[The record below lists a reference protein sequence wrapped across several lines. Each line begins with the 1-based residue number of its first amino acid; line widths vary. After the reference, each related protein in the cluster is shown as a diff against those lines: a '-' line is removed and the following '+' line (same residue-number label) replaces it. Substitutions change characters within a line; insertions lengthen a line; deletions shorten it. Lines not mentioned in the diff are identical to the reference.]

1 MRLLN
6 EIASERD
13 PERPIVRRLEDG
25 TKVPGFGC
33 SYYATGDPRA
43 LFLMNRYEDMFGDEK
58 EFRRLKRAI
67 AAVKELC
74 DLEPDFVFAN
84 AYGHSRLGLESRQS
98 LFPLGRSVG
107 WVAHSIEQFEAGET
121 IRASESYTG
130 QLPLLER
137 RN

>member
-1 MRLLN
+1 LP
-6 EIASERD
+6 A
-13 PERPIVRRLEDG
+13 IVWKFNKE
-25 TKVPGFGC
+25 V
-33 SYYATGDPRA
+33 SSW
-43 LFLMNRYEDMFGDEK
+43 LFLVAAGGRVQCRGLRHFDIHQRYK
-58 EFRRLKRAI
+58 LLAAVKIAI
-67 AAVKELC
+67 TQVALGQRPVKELC

-130 QLPLLER
+130 QLPSLER

>member
-67 AAVKELC
+67 AAVKETLRSRAGFRIRKC
-74 DLEPDFVFAN
+74 LRTFA
-84 AYGHSRLGLESRQS
+84 AR
-98 LFPLGRSVG
+98 
-107 WVAHSIEQFEAGET
+107 T
-121 IRASESYTG
+121 
-130 QLPLLER
+130 
-137 RN
+137 